1 MAELPRSFLLGILLK
16 IFYNINMNIKI
27 NHIAKMEGHAGFM
40 ASVLEGDVKSAK
52 LQVQEGIRLI
62 EGVLVGRDYRD
73 MPIVAQR
80 ICGICPVVHNL
91 TSIKALENAIGVTP
105 SPETEKL
112 RKVMELGQI
121 IHSHALHLFFL
132 SLADFLDMDND
143 IKLAKKYP
151 KETRDAIRLREY
163 GMEIVKVIGGRVVH
177 PLTNE
182 VGGFKKVP
190 DKEALK
196 KLIVDSK
203 EVLATA
209 LELAE
214 FFKRIKL
221 PEFHRR
227 TEYVCLGKPGEYAIY
242 DGDIISNQGLDIPV
256 SKFENSFNEL
266 QKQQEVIKRVEHN
279 GKSYMVG
286 AIARVNNNR
295 MKLREKAYKY
305 LQSLKWDFPNYNPF
319 DNILCQMIEVIH
331 SIEESAKLMK
341 ELLNSD
347 LGAVLT
353 KKYQIKEGVGSA
365 AVEAPRGTLYYQVD
379 IDSKGYVKN
388 VNIITPTAQF
398 LSNLEDDVMEYIPSI
413 MQLSDKEREKK
424 LRAFI
429 RAYDPCISCAVH

>member
-1 MAELPRSFLLGILLK
+1 
-16 IFYNINMNIKI
+16 
-27 NHIAKMEGHAGFM
+27 MEGHAGFM